1 MRAELT
7 EWMSR
12 GSYFDFD
19 GHRIFYIREGKGP
32 TLLLIH
38 GYPFNSYDWHRIWP
52 DLTAHYDVIAP
63 DMLGM
68 GFSDKPIR
76 HHYSVLEHADMH
88 EALLRQLGIGETL
101 LLAHDLGVSVA
112 QELLARRLDG
122 TAAADIRAVVF
133 LNGGLFVEAYRPRL
147 VQKLLGTPLG
157 HLVGPLMTGAVIA
170 PAVREVF
177 GPDTKPT
184 DDEMRTLQEVLF
196 YGNGRF
202 VNHLV
207 GRFVA
212 ERTTYRD
219 RWVEPLLRKEIPM
232 RLINGPLD
240 PNSGAHMV
248 ARYRELVADPDVV
261 SLDRIGHWPQLEDP
275 AGVFDA
281 AHAFLRAANST

>member
-7 EWMSR
+7 DWMSK
-12 GSYFDFD
+12 GNYFDFD
-19 GHRIFYIREGKGP
+19 GHRIFYVREGKGP

-38 GYPFNSYDWHRIWP
+38 GYPFNTYDWHRIWP

-88 EALLRQLGIGETL
+88 EALLRHLGAGETL

-112 QELLARRLDG
+112 QELLARRLEG
-122 TAAADIRAVVF
+122 TEGPDIRAVVL
-133 LNGGLFVEAYRPRL
+133 LNGGLFYEVYRPRV

-157 HLVGPLMTGAVIA
+157 HLVGPLLSGTGVTDV
-170 PAVREVF
+170 AVREMF
-177 GPDTKPT
+177 GPDTKPDA
-184 DDEMRTLQEVLF
+184 DDMRTLREVLL

-212 ERTTYRD
+212 ERAVHRD
-219 RWVEPLLRKEIPM
+219 RWAEPLIRKVVPT

-240 PNSGAHMV
+240 PNSGAHLV

-261 SLDRIGHWPQLEDP
+261 SLPGIGHWPQLEDP
-275 AGVFDA
+275 AGVFNA
-281 AHAFLRAANST
+281 AHAFLRTAN